1 MNSKILKLDEA
12 SKIAFD
18 FNPQKFPVSV
28 PQEAQSFTR
37 KDGSD
42 SSEEGQAE
50 VPNRSNFK
58 LNELIAGQ
66 IGVSETEK
74 KETEAKV
81 DALAVE
87 KVKAVQEEAYKE
99 AYEIGLEEGRQ
110 KAFEETKA
118 SLEERIE
125 SLDQLIK
132 KITFLKKDLV
142 SFNESHLL
150 KAVASVAGK
159 IALKE
164 IQEQN
169 DSVIDVIRSVM
180 DNSQSDERVK
190 IKISEQ
196 DFEFLESVKDELSKK
211 IENFETIKFEVDSQI
226 TSGGCIV
233 EGNYG
238 VIDATVEQ
246 RVEKAWQLMLEK
258 TPTVKDRVG

>member
-132 KITFLKKDLV
+132 KIT
-142 SFNESHLL
+142 
-150 KAVASVAGK
+150 
-159 IALKE
+159 
-164 IQEQN
+164 
-169 DSVIDVIRSVM
+169 
-180 DNSQSDERVK
+180 
-190 IKISEQ
+190 
-196 DFEFLESVKDELSKK
+196 
-211 IENFETIKFEVDSQI
+211 
-226 TSGGCIV
+226 
-233 EGNYG
+233 
-238 VIDATVEQ
+238 
-246 RVEKAWQLMLEK
+246 
-258 TPTVKDRVG
+258 